1 MTGVDAQTMPP
12 VVRWIAAIFRWCA
25 AAAYESV
32 MPAANSVS
40 AVPDPGK
47 CSGVHFE
54 TAAFP
59 QRWYVRAMPD
69 GFRRVEFN
77 GLVLKIERE
86 MVAQAH
92 IATLLAATTARIAV
106 LKGDMETTRRRMQR
120 SKRLAKQRRA
130 LLPIR

>member
-1 MTGVDAQTMPP
+1 
-12 VVRWIAAIFRWCA
+12 
-25 AAAYESV
+25 
-32 MPAANSVS
+32 
-40 AVPDPGK
+40 
-47 CSGVHFE
+47 
-54 TAAFP
+54 
-59 QRWYVRAMPD
+59 MPD
-69 GFRRVEFN
+69 GFRRGEFN

-106 LKGDMETTRRRMQR
+106 LKGDMETTRRQMQR